1 MKRLARVSLA
11 AVAGF
16 ILLASLTFAL
26 DIGIYNIT
34 MLAGEDYTL
43 PMTMN
48 VCADNPQPTDPSK
61 CVNVQPVNL
70 DGYSYKS
77 QFRSAP
83 YPAGVL
89 YTTYSTVF
97 VNLSAGRVDLKLS
110 AAQTAALSGKSGT
123 WDLRETSPNGSVTY
137 RTGGTVNCKPT
148 NTR

>member
-1 MKRLARVSLA
+1 MKRLAKISLA
-11 AVAGF
+11 AVVG
-16 ILLASLTFAL
+16 IVLLATLSSAL

-48 VCADNPQPTDPSK
+48 VCADNPQPADPSK
-61 CVNVQPVNL
+61 CVNLQPVKLN
-70 DGYSYKS
+70 GYSYKS

-89 YTTYSTVF
+89 YATYSTVF
-97 VNLSAGRVDLKLS
+97 VNMSAGRVDLRLS
-110 AAQTAALSGKSGT
+110 AAQTATHSGKSGT
-123 WDLRETSPNGSVTY
+123 WDLRETSPSGSVTY